1 MTGASRRRQR
11 ARGGIDEL
19 PSGSLRVSVYAGI
32 DPVTKRRH
40 YLREV
45 VPPGPTA
52 WADAEKAV
60 RRLANQVDERQHP
73 KTSATVNQLLD
84 QHFEL
89 LTLERSTM
97 DTYVRYADKHIR
109 PFIGRAPVGSLDAG
123 VFDSLYAELRR
134 CRDHCDRSAHI
145 EHRTERAHKCDPRCR
160 PHVCTPLSAST
171 IRQVHFVLSGA
182 LKRAVRWRWLATNPI
197 TEAEPPPAPRPSPR
211 PPSAQEAARILAEA
225 WKDPDWGLLVWVAM
239 VTGLRRGELCGIRW
253 RHVDLDTGVL
263 ALERSIGQRSGQTWE
278 KDTKTHQQRRIAL
291 DPETI
296 ELLTE
301 YRDRC
306 ANRAGELGLELA
318 QDGFLF
324 SLAPDGSTHL
334 LPDSVSQRY
343 GKLAKRLG
351 IHTSIHKLRHY
362 SATELIAAGVDV
374 RTVAGRL
381 GHAGGGTTTL
391 RVYAAWVSESDQ
403 RAATSLFSRMPS
415 RPLES
420 RSPLREPRY
429 PYEKLAAAIL
439 DEIAAGRFEVGA
451 FLPGQKVLAAERGV
465 AVGTAHRAM
474 DLLREEGFV
483 EVRPGHGFR
492 VVARP
497 GAANPIR
504 GAQLLLPVPPARS
517 AEVATNA
524 SGRRLLNLELR
535 LGATMLSRFMAEANP
550 TDAGE
555 LRGLLADAVR
565 RVAGDADI
573 SLYELDLCDA
583 SGLPIETFVA
593 TRFA

>member
-1 MTGASRRRQR
+1 M
-11 ARGGIDEL
+11 
-19 PSGSLRVSVYAGI
+19 
-32 DPVTKRRH
+32 TKRRH

-52 WADAEKAV
+52 WADAEKVV
-60 RRLANQVDERQHP
+60 RRLANQVDERKHP

-109 PFIGRAPVGSLDAG
+109 PFIGRASVGSLDAG

-134 CRDHCDRSAHI
+134 CRDHCDRSAYI
-145 EHRTERAHKCDPRCR
+145 EHRTERAHECDPRCR

-197 TEAEPPPAPRPSPR
+197 MEAEPPPAPRPSPR

-253 RHVDLDTGVL
+253 RHVDLNTGVL

-291 DPETI
+291 DPETVA
-296 ELLTE
+296 LLAGHQN
-301 YRDRC
+301 RC
-306 ANRAGELGLELA
+306 LSRAGELGLELSPDA
-318 QDGFLF
+318 FLF

-351 IHTSIHKLRHY
+351 IQTSIHKLRHY

-403 RAATSLFSRMPS
+403 RAATSLFSRMPA

-451 FLPGQKVLAAERGV
+451 FLPGQ
-465 AVGTAHRAM
+465 
-474 DLLREEGFV
+474 
-483 EVRPGHGFR
+483 
-492 VVARP
+492 
-497 GAANPIR
+497 
-504 GAQLLLPVPPARS
+504 
-517 AEVATNA
+517 
-524 SGRRLLNLELR
+524 
-535 LGATMLSRFMAEANP
+535 
-550 TDAGE
+550 
-555 LRGLLADAVR
+555 
-565 RVAGDADI
+565 
-573 SLYELDLCDA
+573 
-583 SGLPIETFVA
+583 
-593 TRFA
+593 